1 MTQQEIENAMHRLDG
16 YYLPRPGE
24 TVASAFL
31 RAQQDLTHQLSRDMN
46 CANSISVRQSAAI
59 RYKGTKEP
67 DEKA

>member
-1 MTQQEIENAMHRLDG
+1 MTQQEIEKAMHQLDG

-24 TVASAFL
+24 TVVNAFL
-31 RAQQDLTHQLSRDMN
+31 RAKTELLHQLAKDIDCVTAITSR
-46 CANSISVRQSAAI
+46 QFAAI